1 MTDNKTTLGN
11 AKAYSGH
18 TSSIAHSITEP
29 QRTVN
34 KGNSKAKAYKEAKPV
49 NASLQPVS
57 EWPSEKPRSKMGRP
71 TMYSEEMRDKI
82 CIQLANGITMAKI
95 CQQEGMPSFDTVWK
109 WTTRHP
115 DFAESTARARE
126 IGTHYLA
133 DDCIAIADNPEL
145 DPADK
150 RIMIDT
156 RVRLIGKWNQYYSD
170 KAKVEISGK
179 VDVSPVNVGQ
189 LDYDQREALAGML
202 EQIALP
208 SPDADDGDL

>member
-1 MTDNKTTLGN
+1 VSDTGITLGN
-11 AKAYSGH
+11 ADAYKA
-18 TSSIAHSITEP
+18 T
-29 QRTVN
+29 Q
-34 KGNSKAKAYKEAKPV
+34 AKANKLRTD
-49 NASLQPVS
+49 SLTKAQKQATKGKSKQVADKQPA
-57 EWPSEKPRSKMGRP
+57 KMGRP
-71 TMYSEEMRDKI
+71 SMYSEEMRDRI
-82 CIQLANGITMAKI
+82 CLQLANGITMAKI
-95 CQQEGMPSFDTVWK
+95 CQQPDMPSFDTVWK

-115 DFAESTARARE
+115 DFADATARARE
-126 IGTHYLA
+126 IGTHFLA

-179 VDVSPVNVGQ
+179 IDVAPVDVHQ

-208 SPDADDGDL
+208 NPDQDDEL